1 MPVLHIATVQSMHT
15 SFKFLGINTESE
27 STKTHASVA
36 TPAVIT
42 IFLPRLSNL
51 SPLSRLVSAESLRS
65 LVNAKPLST
74 KTDAS
79 VATPAVITIFL
90 PRLSNLLSL
99 PRLVSAESLRCRL
112 RLSPDSPREGDS
124 SSSSCCCC
132 CPGSQGT
139 GWHTEGSTEPLS
151 TAGQELISAPA
162 GVAVLLPALP
172 RLSRRSPLVGPA
184 QVAA

>member
-15 SFKFLGINTESE
+15 SFKFLGIDTESE

-42 IFLPRLSNL
+42 ILLPRLSNL
-51 SPLSRLVSAESLRS
+51 SP
-65 LVNAKPLST
+65 
-74 KTDAS
+74 
-79 VATPAVITIFL
+79 
-90 PRLSNLLSL
+90 L

-124 SSSSCCCC
+124 SSSSSCCC

-139 GWHTEGSTEPLS
+139 SGHTEGSTEPLS
-151 TAGQELISAPA
+151 TAGQELVSAPA